1 MSIAT
6 ISKFETLM
14 KEHEKELLDT
24 NIDMKI
30 EKFKS
35 EVSNSINN
43 TFSTLNSNN
52 SPSFYNQSSDDIIK
66 WTLLKSPCFHS
77 HVSQL
82 T

>member
-1 MSIAT
+1 MAATEGKEDNNETKGGHRKMSITT

-35 EVSNSINN
+35 EVSNSVNN

-52 SPSFYNQSSDDIIK
+52 SPSYYY
-66 WTLLKSPCFHS
+66 
-77 HVSQL
+77 
-82 T
+82 